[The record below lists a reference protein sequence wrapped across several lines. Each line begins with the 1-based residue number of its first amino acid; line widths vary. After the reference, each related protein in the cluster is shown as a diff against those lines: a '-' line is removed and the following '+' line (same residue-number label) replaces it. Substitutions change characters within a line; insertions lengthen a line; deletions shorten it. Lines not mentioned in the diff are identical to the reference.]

1 MNLVSNDN
9 KIIFEK
15 TDEKNKNS
23 RKILFYLLKFKKKKL
38 YF

>member
-23 RKILFYLLKFKKKKL
+23 RKILFYLLKF
-38 YF
+38 

>member
-23 RKILFYLLKFKKKKL
+23 RKILYLLKFFKKKL

>member
-23 RKILFYLLKFKKKKL
+23 RKILFYLLKFLKKKL